1 MILYKWFWFN
11 LVFKPDILI
20 LILLVLQGSIMND
33 KWLVDLPIM
42 ALTLELFLKVAFPQL
57 EFFLNKGLADIL
69 SVMSQVKDHVLLE
82 VPRAT
87 DLKT

>member
-1 MILYKWFWFN
+1 
-11 LVFKPDILI
+11 
-20 LILLVLQGSIMND
+20 
-33 KWLVDLPIM
+33 M